1 MTPFCVPLFFRN
13 AHYNSDNY
21 PDKIK
26 TQFAFGS
33 TRDTIWEKAL
43 DTWYHPDFREYQ
55 SDGRRKVYKDFADD
69 PVGEL
74 FYFDEERNLL
84 SIPIYAFMLVY
95 DRDRHGNVVFI
106 TAYPKF

>member
-1 MTPFCVPLFFRN
+1 M
-13 AHYNSDNY
+13 
-21 PDKIK
+21 
-26 TQFAFGS
+26 
-33 TRDTIWEKAL
+33 
-43 DTWYHPDFREYQ
+43 
-55 SDGRRKVYKDFADD
+55 YKDFADD

-84 SIPIYAFMLVY
+84 SIPIYTFTLVY